1 MKGEKSA
8 LWEKA
13 PNALRGGKTDM
24 NANEI
29 LGKSITMPVGTG
41 KDPSGKGLEMK
52 PPKTIGHDAAEP
64 TMKGVGNVE
73 RDPSGSEVAAKR
85 GAYAGSMGTGKEK
98 LSPMAQ
104 KVGKPRKGY

>member
-13 PNALRGGKTDM
+13 PNALGKGPTDM

-29 LGKSITMPVGTG
+29 LGKSTTMPVGSG
-41 KDPSGKGLEMK
+41 KDPSGKGLEER

-64 TMKGVGNVE
+64 TLKGMRNTE
-73 RDPSGSEVAAKR
+73 SKSPKSMSAKA
-85 GAYAGSMGTGKEK
+85 GAYAGEMGTGKEK